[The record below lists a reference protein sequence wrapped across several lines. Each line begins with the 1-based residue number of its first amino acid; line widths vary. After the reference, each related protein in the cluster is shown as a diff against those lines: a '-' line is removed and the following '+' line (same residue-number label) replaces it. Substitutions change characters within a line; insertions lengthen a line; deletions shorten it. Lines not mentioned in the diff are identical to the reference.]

1 MSTPCWCGGRESGV
15 ADSADRRLPARLRSD
30 SENETIAA
38 GLNDVVMDHLVD
50 VVDRD
55 GQPELVYRS
64 GNCTG
69 YFEHDD
75 RPYEPYLSASG
86 AVLSIIRVP

>member
-1 MSTPCWCGGRESGV
+1 
-15 ADSADRRLPARLRSD
+15 
-30 SENETIAA
+30 
-38 GLNDVVMDHLVD
+38 MDHLVD